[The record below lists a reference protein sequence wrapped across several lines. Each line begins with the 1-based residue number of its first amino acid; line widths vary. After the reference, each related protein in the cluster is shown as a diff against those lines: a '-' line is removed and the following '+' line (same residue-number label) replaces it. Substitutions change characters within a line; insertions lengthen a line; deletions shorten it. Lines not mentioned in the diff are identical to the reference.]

1 MLLPLE
7 IQNSHAKN
15 IVVDND
21 FHQTHAI
28 FSLFER
34 LEVED
39 LDKPLV
45 NGHQLNGNGHL
56 LNGNGHQ
63 SNGNGHQL
71 SGVHNHIANGV
82 PKEVHI

>member
-1 MLLPLE
+1 MLQSLE
-7 IQNSHAKN
+7 IQTRHAKN

-21 FHQTHAI
+21 FHQTHTI

-45 NGHQLNGNGHL
+45 NGNQTN
-56 LNGNGHQ
+56 
-63 SNGNGHQL
+63 
-71 SGVHNHIANGV
+71 GVHNHIANGV

>member
-1 MLLPLE
+1 MSKPLT
-7 IQNSHAKN
+7 IQSAHAKN

-21 FHQTHAI
+21 FHQTHSI

-45 NGHQLNGNGHL
+45 NGHQLNGF
-56 LNGNGHQ
+56 
-63 SNGNGHQL
+63 
-71 SGVHNHIANGV
+71 HNHITNTIPNGV
-82 PKEVHI
+82 HK

>member
-1 MLLPLE
+1 ML
-7 IQNSHAKN
+7 KN

-39 LDKPLV
+39 LDKPLAPLV
-45 NGHQLNGNGHL
+45 NGHHSNGHHSNGHQLN
-56 LNGNGHQ
+56 
-63 SNGNGHQL
+63 
-71 SGVHNHIANGV
+71 GVHNHIANKV
-82 PKEVHI
+82 PKEVHK